1 MKVLPNV
8 VQYILLTTLAG
19 GHPIVIRRA
28 SVEQVQEMEC
38 AGLLVATY
46 YTKSHT
52 RETVAQVR
60 HLTDKGQ
67 RYAEAAKAAGDDPVA
82 WSKVVDELQQL

>member
-8 VQYILLTTLAG
+8 VQYILLTTLRG
-19 GHPIVIRRA
+19 GQPIVTERA
-28 SVEQVQEMEC
+28 AVEQVQEMER
-38 AGLLVATY
+38 AGLLAATY
-46 YTKSHT
+46 YTKSYAGQT
-52 RETVAQVR
+52 AAQVR

-67 RYAEAAKAAGDDPVA
+67 RYAEAAEAAGGDPVA